1 MSVVVAVQSSYIPWR
16 GYFDLIRR
24 ADKFVFLDSVQFTS
38 QSWRNRNYI
47 RSHEG
52 RLLLTVPVKKRRA
65 PVSEIEIDYSHG
77 WRRRQLQSFTQLYS
91 RAPFRAP
98 VLEILQSAFEEE
110 PPLLMTLNRNLTKR
124 LWAFA
129 SGGLEKCFIGDE
141 ELNID
146 HENGPNER
154 LISLCRE
161 LGATTYISGP
171 TASGYV
177 DRERWLA
184 SGIEL
189 RYIEYAYA
197 PYKQL
202 FEPFEPF
209 VSIVDALANLGA
221 GCLDSLLQHPAGA
234 GDRNVS
240 SDSVLPQ
247 NGAA

>member
-16 GYFDLIRR
+16 GYFDLIRQ

-38 QSWRNRNYI
+38 RSWRNRNYL
-47 RSHEG
+47 RSREG
-52 RLLLTVPVKKRRA
+52 RLLLSVPVKKRRA
-65 PVSEIEIDYSHG
+65 AIREIEIDYSHR
-77 WRRRQLQSFTQLYS
+77 WRRQQLRSFYQCYAH
-91 RAPFRAP
+91 APFRDA
-98 VLEILQSAFEEE
+98 VLEILQTAFDEE
-110 PPLLMTLNRNLTKR
+110 PRLLMTLNRNLTKL

-129 SGGLEKCFIGDE
+129 TNGMEKCFIGDE

-146 HENGPNER
+146 HKNGPNER

-161 LGATTYISGP
+161 LGATTYLSGP
-171 TASGYV
+171 TAGVYV
-177 DRERWLA
+177 DRGRWLA

-189 RYIEYAYA
+189 RYIDYAYA

-221 GCLDSLLQHPAGA
+221 GCLESLLQHPV
-234 GDRNVS
+234 GD
-240 SDSVLPQ
+240 SDRELAADPVLPQ
-247 NGAA
+247 NGPA